1 MYASLLVKT
10 NRISRI
16 FNCARKSAKRPSFI
30 SPKSQMLITGI
41 LVTIQV
47 SRIQVKRFHHLIIPK
62 SWLMK
67 LLVERVSQ
75 KARWK
80 ANWKAT

>member
-30 SPKSQMLITGI
+30 SPKSQMLITGV
-41 LVTIQV
+41 LVAIQV
-47 SRIQVKRFHHLIIPK
+47 SGARQV
-62 SWLMK
+62 
-67 LLVERVSQ
+67 
-75 KARWK
+75 
-80 ANWKAT
+80 